1 MKINKKGL
9 SARVSASTG
18 NTLVDTE
25 RTIDRTF
32 CEIMDALLNGEEV
45 HIQGFGVFEVRTRA
59 ARKGVNPRTKE
70 WIVVPDRAVVRFRQ
84 GTKMKARL
92 NRERDE

>member
-32 CEIMDALLNGEEV
+32 REIMDALLNGEEV
-45 HIQGFGVFEVRTRA
+45 HIQGLSL
-59 ARKGVNPRTKE
+59 
-70 WIVVPDRAVVRFRQ
+70 IHI
-84 GTKMKARL
+84 
-92 NRERDE
+92 